1 MADIIKISVLA
12 VVCTVVIALI
22 KQYAPSYS
30 SIAQIAALIAV
41 LTLGMTFIKDA
52 LSSALELMNVSALQS
67 EYIFLLIKSLGIAV
81 TAKFAADACRDSG
94 SSSLAGGCGACGKG
108 GDTRFDNADVKSA
121 CRRGVGASRCL
132 TGRERMIE

>member
-1 MADIIKISVLA
+1 MADIVKISVLA
-12 VVCTVVIALI
+12 VVCTVVTALI

-30 SIAQIAALIAV
+30 SLAQIAALVAV

-67 EYIFLLIKSLGIAV
+67 EYIFLLIKALGIAV

-94 SSSLAGGCGACGKG
+94 SSSLAGAVELAAKAAILVLTLPMLKALAAAVSGLLGA
-108 GDTRFDNADVKSA
+108 
-121 CRRGVGASRCL
+121 
-132 TGRERMIE
+132 

>member
-1 MADIIKISVLA
+1 MADIVKISVLA

-30 SIAQIAALIAV
+30 SLAQIAALVAV

-67 EYIFLLIKSLGIAV
+67 
-81 TAKFAADACRDSG
+81 
-94 SSSLAGGCGACGKG
+94 
-108 GDTRFDNADVKSA
+108 
-121 CRRGVGASRCL
+121 
-132 TGRERMIE
+132 

>member
-1 MADIIKISVLA
+1 MADIVKISVLA
-12 VVCTVVIALI
+12 VVCTVVTALI

-30 SIAQIAALIAV
+30 SLAQIAALVAV

-67 EYIFLLIKSLGIAV
+67 EYIFLLIKALGIAV

-94 SSSLAGGCGACGKG
+94 SSSLAGAVELAAKAAILVLTCLLYTSPSPR
-108 GDTRFDNADVKSA
+108 D
-121 CRRGVGASRCL
+121 RG
-132 TGRERMIE
+132 

>member
-1 MADIIKISVLA
+1 MADIVKISVLA
-12 VVCTVVIALI
+12 VVCTVVTALI

-30 SIAQIAALIAV
+30 SIAQIAALVAV

-67 EYIFLLIKSLGIAV
+67 EYIFLLIKALGIAV

-94 SSSLAGGCGACGKG
+94 SSSLAGAVELAAKAAILVLTMPMLKALAAAVSGLLGA
-108 GDTRFDNADVKSA
+108 
-121 CRRGVGASRCL
+121 
-132 TGRERMIE
+132 

>member
-1 MADIIKISVLA
+1 MADIVKISALA
-12 VVCTVVIALI
+12 VVCTVVTALI

-30 SIAQIAALIAV
+30 SLAQIAALVAV

-67 EYIFLLIKSLGIAV
+67 EYIFLLIKALGIAV

-94 SSSLAGGCGACGKG
+94 SSSLAGAVELAAKAAILVLTMPMLKALAAAVSGLLGA
-108 GDTRFDNADVKSA
+108 
-121 CRRGVGASRCL
+121 
-132 TGRERMIE
+132 

>member
-1 MADIIKISVLA
+1 MADIVKISVLA
-12 VVCTVVIALI
+12 VVCTVVTALI

-30 SIAQIAALIAV
+30 SLAQIAALVAV

-67 EYIFLLIKSLGIAV
+67 EYIFLVIKALGIAV

-94 SSSLAGGCGACGKG
+94 SSSLAGAVELAAKAAILVLTMPMLKALAAAVSGLLGA
-108 GDTRFDNADVKSA
+108 
-121 CRRGVGASRCL
+121 
-132 TGRERMIE
+132 

>member
-1 MADIIKISVLA
+1 MADIVKISVLA
-12 VVCTVVIALI
+12 VVCTVVTALI

-30 SIAQIAALIAV
+30 SLAQIAALVAV

-67 EYIFLLIKSLGIAV
+67 EYIFLLIKALGIAV

-94 SSSLAGGCGACGKG
+94 SSSLAGAVELAAKAAILVFTMPMLKALAAAVSGLLGA
-108 GDTRFDNADVKSA
+108 
-121 CRRGVGASRCL
+121 
-132 TGRERMIE
+132 

>member
-1 MADIIKISVLA
+1 MADIVKISVLA
-12 VVCTVVIALI
+12 VVCTVVTALI

-30 SIAQIAALIAV
+30 SLAQIAALVAV

-67 EYIFLLIKSLGIAV
+67 EYIFLLIKALGIAV

-94 SSSLAGGCGACGKG
+94 SSSLAGAVELAAKAAILVLSMPMLKALAAAVSGLLGA
-108 GDTRFDNADVKSA
+108 
-121 CRRGVGASRCL
+121 
-132 TGRERMIE
+132 

>member
-1 MADIIKISVLA
+1 MADIVKISVLA
-12 VVCTVVIALI
+12 VVCTVVTALI

-30 SIAQIAALIAV
+30 SLAQIAALVAV

-67 EYIFLLIKSLGIAV
+67 EYIFLLIKVLGIAV

-94 SSSLAGGCGACGKG
+94 SSSLAGAVELAAKAAILVLTMPMLKALAAAVSGLLGA
-108 GDTRFDNADVKSA
+108 
-121 CRRGVGASRCL
+121 
-132 TGRERMIE
+132 

>member
-1 MADIIKISVLA
+1 MADIVKISVLA
-12 VVCTVVIALI
+12 VVCSVVTALI

-30 SIAQIAALIAV
+30 SLAQIAALVAV

-67 EYIFLLIKSLGIAV
+67 EYIFLLIKALGIAV

-94 SSSLAGGCGACGKG
+94 SSSLAGAVELAAKAAILVLTMPMLKALAAAVSGLLGA
-108 GDTRFDNADVKSA
+108 
-121 CRRGVGASRCL
+121 
-132 TGRERMIE
+132 

>member
-1 MADIIKISVLA
+1 MADIVKISVLA
-12 VVCTVVIALI
+12 VVCTVVTALI

-30 SIAQIAALIAV
+30 SLAQIAALVAV

-67 EYIFLLIKSLGIAV
+67 EYIFLLIKALGIAV

-94 SSSLAGGCGACGKG
+94 SSSLAWAVELAAKAAILVLTMPMLKALAAAVSGLLGA
-108 GDTRFDNADVKSA
+108 
-121 CRRGVGASRCL
+121 
-132 TGRERMIE
+132 

>member
-1 MADIIKISVLA
+1 MADIVKISVLA
-12 VVCTVVIALI
+12 VVCTVVAALI

-30 SIAQIAALIAV
+30 SLAQIAALVAV

-67 EYIFLLIKSLGIAV
+67 EYIFLLIKALGIAV

-94 SSSLAGGCGACGKG
+94 SSSLAGAVELAAKAAILVLTMPMLKALAAAVSGLLGA
-108 GDTRFDNADVKSA
+108 
-121 CRRGVGASRCL
+121 
-132 TGRERMIE
+132 

>member
-1 MADIIKISVLA
+1 MADIVKISVLA
-12 VVCTVVIALI
+12 VVCTVVTALI

-30 SIAQIAALIAV
+30 SLAQIAALVAV

-67 EYIFLLIKSLGIAV
+67 EYIFLLIKALGIAV

-94 SSSLAGGCGACGKG
+94 SSSLAGAVELAAKAAILVLTMPMLKALAAAVSGFLGA
-108 GDTRFDNADVKSA
+108 
-121 CRRGVGASRCL
+121 
-132 TGRERMIE
+132 

>member
-1 MADIIKISVLA
+1 M
-12 VVCTVVIALI
+12 CTVVTALI

-30 SIAQIAALIAV
+30 SLAQIAALVAV

-67 EYIFLLIKSLGIAV
+67 EYIFLLIKALGIAV

-94 SSSLAGGCGACGKG
+94 SSSLAGAVELAAKAAILVLTMPMLKALAAAVSGLLGA
-108 GDTRFDNADVKSA
+108 
-121 CRRGVGASRCL
+121 
-132 TGRERMIE
+132 

>member
-1 MADIIKISVLA
+1 MADIVKISVLA
-12 VVCTVVIALI
+12 VVCTVVTALI

-30 SIAQIAALIAV
+30 SLAQIAALVAV

-67 EYIFLLIKSLGIAV
+67 EYIFLLIKALGIAV

-94 SSSLAGGCGACGKG
+94 SSSLAGAVELAAKAAILVLTMPMLKALAAAVSGL
-108 GDTRFDNADVKSA
+108 TR
-121 CRRGVGASRCL
+121 
-132 TGRERMIE
+132 

>member
-1 MADIIKISVLA
+1 MADIVKISVLA
-12 VVCTVVIALI
+12 VVCTVVTALI

-30 SIAQIAALIAV
+30 SLAQIAALVAV

-67 EYIFLLIKSLGIAV
+67 EYIFLLMKALGIAV

-94 SSSLAGGCGACGKG
+94 SSSLAGAVELAAKAAILVLTMPMLKALAAAVSGLLGA
-108 GDTRFDNADVKSA
+108 
-121 CRRGVGASRCL
+121 
-132 TGRERMIE
+132 

>member
-1 MADIIKISVLA
+1 MAEIIKISVLA
-12 VVCTVVIALI
+12 VVCTVVIVLI

-41 LTLGMTFIKDA
+41 LTLSMTFIKDA

-67 EYIFLLIKSLGIAV
+67 EYIFLLIKALGIAV

-94 SSSLAGGCGACGKG
+94 SSSLAGAVELAAK
-108 GDTRFDNADVKSA
+108 AAILV
-121 CRRGVGASRCL
+121 L
-132 TGRERMIE
+132 TIPMLKALAAAVSGLLGT

>member
-1 MADIIKISVLA
+1 MADIVKISVLA
-12 VVCTVVIALI
+12 VVCTVVTALI

-30 SIAQIAALIAV
+30 SLAQIAALVAV

-67 EYIFLLIKSLGIAV
+67 EYIFLLIKALGIAV

-94 SSSLAGGCGACGKG
+94 SSSLTGAVELAAKAAILVLTMPMLKALAAAVSGLL
-108 GDTRFDNADVKSA
+108 
-121 CRRGVGASRCL
+121 GA
-132 TGRERMIE
+132 

>member
-1 MADIIKISVLA
+1 MADIVKISVLA
-12 VVCTVVIALI
+12 VVCTVVTALI

-30 SIAQIAALIAV
+30 SLAQIAALVAV

-67 EYIFLLIKSLGIAV
+67 EYIFLLIKALGVAV

-94 SSSLAGGCGACGKG
+94 SSSLAGAVELAAKAAILVLTMPMLKALAAAVSGLLGA
-108 GDTRFDNADVKSA
+108 
-121 CRRGVGASRCL
+121 
-132 TGRERMIE
+132 

>member
-1 MADIIKISVLA
+1 MADIVKISVLA
-12 VVCTVVIALI
+12 VVCTVVTALI

-30 SIAQIAALIAV
+30 SLAQIAALVAV

-67 EYIFLLIKSLGIAV
+67 EFIFLLIKALGIAV

-94 SSSLAGGCGACGKG
+94 SSSLAGAVELAAKAAILVLTMPMLKALAAAVSGLLGA
-108 GDTRFDNADVKSA
+108 
-121 CRRGVGASRCL
+121 
-132 TGRERMIE
+132 

>member
-1 MADIIKISVLA
+1 MKISVLA
-12 VVCTVVIALI
+12 VVCTVVTALI

-30 SIAQIAALIAV
+30 SLAQIAALVAV

-67 EYIFLLIKSLGIAV
+67 EYIFLLIKALGIAV

-94 SSSLAGGCGACGKG
+94 SSSLAGAVELAAKAAILVLTMPMLKALAAAVSGLLGA
-108 GDTRFDNADVKSA
+108 
-121 CRRGVGASRCL
+121 
-132 TGRERMIE
+132 

>member
-1 MADIIKISVLA
+1 MADIVKISVLS
-12 VVCTVVIALI
+12 VVCTVVTALI

-30 SIAQIAALIAV
+30 SLAQIAALVAV

-67 EYIFLLIKSLGIAV
+67 EYIFLLIKALGIAV

-94 SSSLAGGCGACGKG
+94 SSSLAGAVELAAKAAILVLTMPMLKALAAAVSGLLGA
-108 GDTRFDNADVKSA
+108 
-121 CRRGVGASRCL
+121 
-132 TGRERMIE
+132 

>member
-1 MADIIKISVLA
+1 MADIVKISVLA

-22 KQYAPSYS
+22 KQYAPSYFS
-30 SIAQIAALIAV
+30 LAQIAALVAV

-67 EYIFLLIKSLGIAV
+67 EYIFLLIKALGIAV

-94 SSSLAGGCGACGKG
+94 SSSLAGAVELAAKAAILVLTMPMLKALAAAVSGLLGA
-108 GDTRFDNADVKSA
+108 
-121 CRRGVGASRCL
+121 
-132 TGRERMIE
+132 

>member
-1 MADIIKISVLA
+1 MADIVKISALA
-12 VVCTVVIALI
+12 VVCTVVTALI

-30 SIAQIAALIAV
+30 SLAQIAALVAV

-67 EYIFLLIKSLGIAV
+67 EYIFLLIKALGIAV

-94 SSSLAGGCGACGKG
+94 SSSLAGAVELAAKAAILVLTMPMLKALAVAVSGLLGA
-108 GDTRFDNADVKSA
+108 
-121 CRRGVGASRCL
+121 
-132 TGRERMIE
+132 

>member
-1 MADIIKISVLA
+1 MADIVKISVLA
-12 VVCTVVIALI
+12 VVCTVVTALI

-30 SIAQIAALIAV
+30 SLAQIAALVAV

-67 EYIFLLIKSLGIAV
+67 KYIFLLIKALGIAV

-94 SSSLAGGCGACGKG
+94 SSSLAGAVELAAKAAILVLTMPMLKALAAAVSGLLGA
-108 GDTRFDNADVKSA
+108 
-121 CRRGVGASRCL
+121 
-132 TGRERMIE
+132 

>member
-1 MADIIKISVLA
+1 MADIVKISVLA
-12 VVCTVVIALI
+12 VVCTVVTALI

-30 SIAQIAALIAV
+30 SLAQIAALVAV

-67 EYIFLLIKSLGIAV
+67 EYIFLLIKALGIAV

-94 SSSLAGGCGACGKG
+94 SSSLAGAVELAAKAAILVLTMPMLKALAAAVSGLLGA
-108 GDTRFDNADVKSA
+108 
-121 CRRGVGASRCL
+121 
-132 TGRERMIE
+132 